1 MGYPARLLG
10 EGEEI
15 EVALRPHWKALI
27 FPVIVFVLI
36 CGLSAFAIAVLPAG
50 GAELPLTAAV
60 LVVAGLVL
68 LRFAAAPWLV
78 WLTTNYILTNRRLIM
93 REGVIK
99 REGRDMPLARV
110 NDVAFSHGSLLER
123 MLGCGTLVVESAG
136 EHGQVVL
143 TDIPHVEDVQR
154 ELYRLVEEEAARR
167 RREIRD
173 DEYEIDGT

>member
-10 EGEEI
+10 DGEEI
-15 EVALRPHWKALI
+15 EFALRPHGKALVR
-27 FPVIVFVLI
+27 PV
-36 CGLSAFAIAVLPAG
+36 
-50 GAELPLTAAV
+50 
-60 LVVAGLVL
+60 LVL
-68 LRFAAAPWLV
+68 LLTCAGAAFVIGVAPDDFRTPLVVGVLLVAAVVLLRWAVAPWLV

-93 REGVIK
+93 REGVVK

-110 NDVAFSHGSLLER
+110 NDVSFAHGSLLER

-143 TDIPHVEDVQR
+143 NDLPHVEDVQR

>member
-15 EVALRPHWKALI
+15 EIALRTHWKALVA
-27 FPVIVFVLI
+27 PVLI
-36 CGLSAFAIAVLPAG
+36 LLLTCAVAAFGVAVLPAG
-50 GAELPLTAAV
+50 AFQGPLAV
-60 LVVAGLVL
+60 AILVVAAIVL
-68 LRFAAAPWLV
+68 LRWTVWPWLV
-78 WLTTNYILTNRRLIM
+78 WMTSNYVITNRRLIM

-110 NDVAFSHGSLLER
+110 NDVSFSHGSLLER

-143 TDIPHVEDVQR
+143 TDIPHVEDIQR
-154 ELYRLVEEEAARR
+154 ELYRLVEEDAARR

>member
-10 EGEEI
+10 DGEEI
-15 EVALRPHWKALI
+15 EVALRTHWKALI
-27 FPVIVFVLI
+27 LPVTVFILV
-36 CGLSAFAIAVLPAG
+36 CGLSVFAIAVMPSS
-50 GAELPLTAAV
+50 GAELPLTIAV
-60 LVVAGLVL
+60 LVVAAIVL
-68 LRFAAAPWLV
+68 LKWTVGPWLV

-110 NDVAFSHGSLLER
+110 NDVAFSHGSILER

>member
-10 EGEEI
+10 EDEEI
-15 EVALRPHWKALI
+15 ELALRTHWKALVVPAMVFI
-27 FPVIVFVLI
+27 LTCGVSVFLIVVTPEGGAALPI
-36 CGLSAFAIAVLPAG
+36 RVAVLAV
-50 GAELPLTAAV
+50 AAI
-60 LVVAGLVL
+60 VL
-68 LRFAAAPWLV
+68 LKWAVYPWLV

-93 REGVIK
+93 REGVIR
-99 REGRDMPLARV
+99 REGRDMPLARI
-110 NDVAFSHGSLLER
+110 NDAAFSHGSLLER

-154 ELYRLVEEEAARR
+154 EVYRLVEEDAARR
-167 RREIRD
+167 RRDIRD

>member
-10 EGEEI
+10 DGEEI
-15 EVALRPHWKALI
+15 EVALRTHWKALI
-27 FPVIVFVLI
+27 MPVIVLVVT
-36 CGLSAFAIAVLPAG
+36 CGLAAFAIGVMPDGDAR
-50 GAELPLTAAV
+50 LPLIVAV
-60 LVVAGLVL
+60 LVVAAIVL
-68 LRFAAAPWLV
+68 LKWTVAPWLV

-93 REGVIK
+93 REGVVK

-110 NDVAFSHGSLLER
+110 NDVAFSHGSILER

-154 ELYRLVEEEAARR
+154 ELYRLVEDEAARR

>member
-15 EVALRPHWKALI
+15 DVALRTHWKALI
-27 FPVIVFVLI
+27 APVTILLLTCAVA
-36 CGLSAFAIAVLPAG
+36 AFAIAVLPAG
-50 GAELPLTAAV
+50 GFQAPLAIAI
-60 LVVAGLVL
+60 LVVAAIVL
-68 LRFAAAPWLV
+68 LRWTVWPWLV
-78 WLTTNYILTNRRLIM
+78 WMTSNYIITNRRLIM

-110 NDVAFSHGSLLER
+110 NDVSFAHGSLLER

-136 EHGQVVL
+136 EHGQLVL
-143 TDIPHVEDVQR
+143 TDIPHVEDIQR
-154 ELYRLVEEEAARR
+154 ELYRLVEEDAARR